1 MTIERPRCIRV
12 RPHEGGC
19 EREIRQ
25 RTPCIGERNSRAP
38 PIKRRR
44 GKRKE
49 EGREGGGDGRE
60 GGRGGRG
67 GGDGGGDG
75 LDTHFQSLFV
85 VTDPSAPESTVDSY
99 LVVPIFMIFHCTA
112 PHLAL
117 EFIPRRTWSKRA
129 PRSLVRLLAKPN
141 HDLRYLNCRRRLYC
155 PADTV
160 GRNIFLRRDANWRL
174 IRSGVFR

>member
-1 MTIERPRCIRV
+1 M

-129 PRSLVRLLAKPN
+129 PRVHSFVCSRSRITICDTLT
-141 HDLRYLNCRRRLYC
+141 
-155 PADTV
+155 ADADFTAQPIPSAV
-160 GRNIFLRRDANWRL
+160 ISFYDGTL
-174 IRSGVFR
+174 IGD